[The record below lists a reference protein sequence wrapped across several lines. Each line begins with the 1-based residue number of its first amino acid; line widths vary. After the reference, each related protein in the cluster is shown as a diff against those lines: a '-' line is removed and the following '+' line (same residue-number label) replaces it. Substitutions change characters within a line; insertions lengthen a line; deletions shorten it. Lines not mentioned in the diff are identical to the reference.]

1 MFGILFWVGSQGN
14 EGPSVEVTGL
24 LNRWSDG
31 DASALP
37 ELARAL
43 YPQWR
48 RMAQSY
54 FQHEKAGHMLQA
66 TALVHEAYVA
76 LTRMRP
82 HGFESRYE
90 LQALIGKLMRQILV
104 DHARRVRSAKRGDG
118 IAHVPV
124 ADALDAADGQALER
138 ANEFLVLHEA
148 LDKLQGLHERMARVV
163 ELHFFAG
170 LTQTEVSESMGISTA
185 TVNRELRMAK
195 AWLNT
200 AINDP
205 LPKAP

>member
-1 MFGILFWVGSQGN
+1 MQI
-14 EGPSVEVTGL
+14 EGPEGEVTGL

-31 DASALP
+31 DVNALP

-54 FQHEKAGHMLQA
+54 FQHENAGHVLQA

-76 LTRMRP
+76 LTRLRP
-82 HGFESRYE
+82 HGFESRFE

-118 IAHVPV
+118 VVHVPV
-124 ADALDAADGQALER
+124 ADALDAADETAWAR
-138 ANEFLVLHEA
+138 ASEFLVIHEA

-170 LTQTEVSESMGISTA
+170 LTQTEVSESLGISPA

-195 AWLNT
+195 AWLGS
-200 AINDP
+200 AIENP
-205 LPKAP
+205 PPKAP